1 MDIDIKMPLLE
12 IIGTYFMYENENQT
26 TIDLPNVSIIGG
38 LFFGHNTKMHTFN
51 APKLSIIDRYYF
63 EKNDV
68 IRKQIED
75 YMDKLYNV
83 RRIK

>member
-1 MDIDIKMPLLE
+1 
-12 IIGTYFMYENENQT
+12 MYENENQT